1 MDLDLEAPKECGR
14 LAEQV
19 RRCRVAKYTPM
30 RPVENYLVACPL
42 EERDTVQAVVMTR
55 RVENAIDQRMV
66 RVNRARPALRQV
78 VVVTTSDAQVDPVQ
92 RESIV
97 GKECEL
103 EWLIRARKRC
113 IPSAQVA

>member
-1 MDLDLEAPKECGR
+1 MVQRADGSRTVAKGAREQIRRSAGAEALRVDLDLEAPKECGR

-55 RVENAIDQRMV
+55 RVENG
-66 RVNRARPALRQV
+66 L
-78 VVVTTSDAQVDPVQ
+78 
-92 RESIV
+92 
-97 GKECEL
+97 
-103 EWLIRARKRC
+103 
-113 IPSAQVA
+113 